1 MYSKEQKVNEVAR
14 VIDVLKEDKK
24 KISKKSIL
32 SLANKDMIDDNFI
45 ASVDWDFLL
54 SHVDDSTPSKYL
66 VNSKKRTDVC
76 FEAFKNVLDK
86 MIEDGIE
93 ISPQT
98 IIKNN
103 TGKSFSR
110 TYYLHGAAIEYYINS
125 RIRQYK
131 EGNIKVRAGKS
142 KTRANVE
149 QLIYAKN
156 LIDDMCEKEIPLTME
171 NILKASDENIVPASF
186 YSYHKEVATYIVLK
200 RDGKT
205 AARRVLYKKEL
216 EMPKKTLNNVQ
227 LDFLFGAIEFLAGKG
242 LVSMDSL
249 VELVMKGSSKDD
261 FSEEEDS
268 FEVFTAPEEFSAVRQ
283 ALEDAGIVMAA
294 AEVTMIPQTYVELT
308 DPKDIASIQKT
319 LDMLED
325 DDDVQDVYHNWD
337 E

>member
-1 MYSKEQKVNEVAR
+1 MYSKDQKINEVAR

-24 KISKKSIL
+24 KVSKKSIL

-171 NILKASDENIVPASF
+171 NILEASDENIVPASF

-216 EMPKKTLNNVQ
+216 ERPKKTLSNVQ
-227 LDFLFGAIEFLAGKG
+227 LDFLFGAVESLANKDV
-242 LVSMDSL
+242 VSMDSL
-249 VELVMKGSSKDD
+249 VELVMSSSSKDD
-261 FSEEEDS
+261 FSEEDIRKSRKVKAYIDEQNEIREILVKIVAMKESGEVVNVFSVCEKCGISVS
-268 FEVFTAPEEFSAVRQ
+268 F
-283 ALEDAGIVMAA
+283 
-294 AEVTMIPQTYVELT
+294 VE
-308 DPKDIASIQKT
+308 KHET
-319 LDMLED
+319 LYNFILK
-325 DDDVQDVYHNWD
+325 NKN
-337 E
+337 

>member
-110 TYYLHGAAIEYYINS
+110 TYYLHGAAIEHS
-125 RIRQYK
+125 FP
-131 EGNIKVRAGKS
+131 
-142 KTRANVE
+142 TRRS
-149 QLIYAKN
+149 
-156 LIDDMCEKEIPLTME
+156 
-171 NILKASDENIVPASF
+171 SDLSI
-186 YSYHKEVATYIVLK
+186 
-200 RDGKT
+200 
-205 AARRVLYKKEL
+205 KKE
-216 EMPKKTLNNVQ
+216 TLK
-227 LDFLFGAIEFLAGKG
+227 FGLANLKLG
-242 LVSMDSL
+242 
-249 VELVMKGSSKDD
+249 
-261 FSEEEDS
+261 
-268 FEVFTAPEEFSAVRQ
+268 Q
-283 ALEDAGIVMAA
+283 
-294 AEVTMIPQTYVELT
+294 
-308 DPKDIASIQKT
+308 
-319 LDMLED
+319 MLSNLYM
-325 DDDVQDVYHNWD
+325 QRT
-337 E
+337 